1 MVIHMLANV
10 ENQLDARSSGLSKFW
25 GVPYSSGLNMLV
37 GYLYSGG
44 LSLFCWD
51 VYFGGLS
58 LFKWAISILVGCFI

>member
-1 MVIHMLANV
+1 MLKINLMRDPV
-10 ENQLDARSSGLSKFW
+10 GCLNSGGL
-25 GVPYSSGLNMLV
+25 PYSSGLNMLV

>member
-1 MVIHMLANV
+1 MLKTNLMRHQV
-10 ENQLDARSSGLSKFW
+10 GCLNSGEL
-25 GVPYSSGLNMLV
+25 PYSSGLNMLV

-44 LSLFCWD
+44 LSLFCWE